1 MIQNKFADQ
10 KLTKIIE
17 NEQSYSDL
25 FILFGHLNQNITIS
39 SIQIIEHKLL
49 KLNFSKTFISKT
61 KLLLIE
67 LLENISKHQ
76 LKNPSVDPY
85 IQIALRSDG
94 ITFYSGNSISIADLD
109 ILNDKISNYNSLSPE
124 ELKKLYMK
132 KLGDGEISKEGN
144 GGLGLLTIF
153 NRSNKQYKHL
163 IEKISSTEYYFN
175 VEIDLVN

>member
-1 MIQNKFADQ
+1 MIFNRFADQ
-10 KLTKIIE
+10 KITKIIE

-25 FILFGHLNQNITIS
+25 FVLCGYLNQTITIS

-49 KLNFSKTFISKT
+49 KLNFSKTFISKA

-76 LKNPSVDPY
+76 LKSPTIAPY
-85 IQIALRSDG
+85 FQIALKSNG
-94 ITFYSGNSISIADLD
+94 ITCYSGNSISTDD
-109 ILNDKISNYNSLSPE
+109 CTILNDKICNYNSLSPE
-124 ELKKLYMK
+124 ELKKLYMQ

-163 IEKISSTEYYFN
+163 IEKISNTEYYFN